1 MPKKFANENSKAVAA
16 KERKNEKAALEKS
29 AKQKKAEDEYWADDD
44 KSLAKKQARKDD
56 QERKK
61 QEALLKKK
69 ERDEL
74 ARLEEKE
81 VTSKLAKVNPV
92 KVTQAKIREENEK
105 RALAAKKS
113 STKKPEPETHL
124 TKPIAENINRVVVE
138 GEARTV
144 EGAISVLS
152 ISGEPT
158 VDKHPEKRLKAA
170 YEDYEKERLP
180 ELKQENPNMR
190 LSQLRQ
196 MLWKEWQKSPKNPLN
211 MQLANM

>member
-1 MPKKFANENSKAVAA
+1 MVFILLKTWGC
-16 KERKNEKAALEKS
+16 KS
-29 AKQKKAEDEYWADDD
+29 YFIYL
-44 KSLAKKQARKDD
+44 SIFIYFYISAKKQARKDD

-124 TKPIAENINRVVVE
+124 TKPIAENINR
-138 GEARTV
+138 
-144 EGAISVLS
+144 
-152 ISGEPT
+152 
-158 VDKHPEKRLKAA
+158 
-170 YEDYEKERLP
+170 
-180 ELKQENPNMR
+180 
-190 LSQLRQ
+190 
-196 MLWKEWQKSPKNPLN
+196 
-211 MQLANM
+211 